1 MGSHNT
7 KLRDAIMARHEAQ
20 QDSYNMLTM
29 NLNKMI
35 NNEKEDRV
43 RDEYHSTLP
52 FYTDTL
58 FLVLIVLVLLGL
70 IVAAIWLCTRF
81 RQARQQG
88 AHARAARRLNIDTGG
103 IGAPK
108 HYISPVEVEMPRI
121 CLLYT
126 SDAADE

>member
-7 KLRDAIMARHEAQ
+7 KLRDAVMARHKAQ

-29 NLNKMI
+29 NLNKLV

-43 RDEYHSTLP
+43 RDEYRSTLP
-52 FYTDTL
+52 FHTDTL

-70 IVAAIWLCTRF
+70 IVGAVWLWVRF

-88 AHARAARRLNIDTGG
+88 AHARAARRLNI
-103 IGAPK
+103 
-108 HYISPVEVEMPRI
+108 

>member
-1 MGSHNT
+1 
-7 KLRDAIMARHEAQ
+7 MARHKAQ
-20 QDSYNMLTM
+20 QDSYNMSTM
-29 NLNKMI
+29 NLNKLV

-43 RDEYHSTLP
+43 RDEYRSSLP
-52 FYTDTL
+52 FHTDTL

-70 IVAAIWLCTRF
+70 IVGAVWLCVRF

-108 HYISPVEVEMPRI
+108 HYISPVEVEMPKMHPNRHASTRRHE
-121 CLLYT
+121 CNNG
-126 SDAADE
+126 DCDRV